1 MGVFP
6 CQIEGFCVD
15 VNPSQLNILQLGII
29 QKQQIIHQPA
39 GDGGQTRMG
48 LYKATKLLLKFRKSF
63 PDQHEQ
69 RSVEQPGFQG
79 VRERLL
85 RYMPDNDGSP
95 IAIESLVMKQKT
107 AQLELSKRL
116 QQVQSLLQRQPQMFA
131 LFQTGLYL
139 LNPLSCGFRI
149 GDFTGGMMCERGG
162 RRHGVSTSQCPA
174 HCLEACFYVAIVQN
188 TSFFQYTQ
196 DILDH
201 GYVRA
206 NLKSFVQ
213 VFNDG

>member
-1 MGVFP
+1 
-6 CQIEGFCVD
+6 
-15 VNPSQLNILQLGII
+15 
-29 QKQQIIHQPA
+29 
-39 GDGGQTRMG
+39 MG

-63 PDQHEQ
+63 PD
-69 RSVEQPGFQG
+69 
-79 VRERLL
+79 
-85 RYMPDNDGSP
+85 
-95 IAIESLVMKQKT
+95 
-107 AQLELSKRL
+107 

-139 LNPLSCGFRI
+139 GNPLSCGFRI

-213 VFNDG
+213 VFNDGEGLLSILQQAVKKIGIKAFVELNFRVLFIKSARWLPMAS